1 MISILSTTLSSTAF
15 TAIGY
20 TLMHSLWQG
29 AVLVLLV
36 NLYQKATSKSSPVL
50 RYNVAFATLLL
61 MFLAAIFTFLYFYIK
76 FSGLGAVENYAPVA
90 LTSTLA
96 TEANLSQ
103 AAIHSILLPGAYL
116 FFPIVSGLWVAGVF
130 FFSSRLLLGF
140 SFTYH
145 VKKSLE
151 FDLPPWLQS
160 KMKTLT
166 REYSLERPIRVALS
180 NRVISPLLIGFIKPI
195 VIFPVAAINQ
205 LSPNEIEMIIRHE
218 IGHIIRN
225 DYLQNIAIR
234 LIEVLM
240 FYHPCVW
247 WITNI
252 LKKERENHCDDYVLA
267 GSPDRLSYAKTLFK
281 IRELQTQHSYG
292 LALAF
297 SDDNKTLLN
306 RIKRILNQKQN
317 MSLMKG
323 NLIVF
328 ALLIAA
334 VLGISATGFLYNSNS
349 TAKPESIEKKKIN
362 AFDLESYTFPLQIIA
377 KKDTTKEEIE
387 KMRAKRAE
395 ARAERA
401 ERKRELR
408 DNMRA
413 LREELRELHRSDRS
427 HSTDLD
433 LDEEWEEEFE
443 TKMEEFGK
451 QMEEMG
457 KRLSERFNDEE
468 FHLKMEKLG
477 KELEHKF
484 NSEEF
489 KQRMKEMGER
499 LEGRFDNEEFQKK
512 MEELGKRLDDRFD
525 SEEFKKKMEKW
536 EEEFEGGY
544 EGEEFEKH
552 MEEFGECWADHF
564 DNAEFHEN
572 IAEIAAWGSEL
583 GMNIAAEIME
593 SLPARQLAWQA
604 GFDPEIQ
611 EEIEKAM
618 EGIHYDFDY
627 DFDHNFEYDFGDLGE
642 NIGEMAFTI
651 VEGVFEGLEDIHDAH
666 LHTRSEE
673 STLVDRLVQE
683 LKSDGFYDNKKVNF
697 RLEKDQLK
705 INGKSQS
712 KEITDK
718 YKRLISSYSDMHFEN
733 EKKFIL
739 KYSEKN
745 GKKKSSW
752 SIEN

>member
-1 MISILSTTLSSTAF
+1 MISILSTILSSTVF

-29 AVLVLLV
+29 ALLVLLM
-36 NLYQKATSKSSPVL
+36 NLYQNATYKRSAVL
-50 RYNVAFATLLL
+50 RYNIAFATLLL
-61 MFLAAIFTFLYFYIK
+61 MFFAAIFTFLYFYFK
-76 FSGLGAVENYAPVA
+76 FSGHGAVENYAAVA
-90 LTSTLA
+90 LTSTIGA
-96 TEANLSQ
+96 QSNLSNG
-103 AAIHSILLPGAYL
+103 AIYSMLLPCAYL
-116 FFPIVSGLWVAGVF
+116 FFPIVSGLWVAGVI

-166 REYSLERPIRVALS
+166 SEYSLERPIRVALS
-180 NRVISPLLIGFIKPI
+180 HRVISPLLIGFIKPI

-225 DYLQNIAIR
+225 DYLQNILIR

-247 WITNI
+247 WITNV
-252 LKKERENHCDDYVLA
+252 LQKERENHCDDYVLA
-267 GSPDRLSYAKTLFK
+267 GSSDRLSYAKTLFK
-281 IRELQTQHSYG
+281 IRELQAQHSYS

-306 RIKRILNQKQN
+306 RIKRIFNQKQN

-334 VLGISATGFLYNSNS
+334 VLGISATGFLYNSNI
-349 TAKPESIEKKKIN
+349 TAEPESIEKKKIS
-362 AFDLESYTFPLQIIA
+362 AFDLESYTLPLQHMA
-377 KKDTTKEEIE
+377 KIDTTKEEIE
-387 KMRAKRAE
+387 KMRAERAA

-401 ERKRELR
+401 ERRRELR
-408 DNMRA
+408 DKMRA
-413 LREELRELHRSDRS
+413 LREELRELHKSDGS
-427 HSTDLD
+427 YSVDID
-433 LDEEWEEEFE
+433 MDEEWEEQFE
-443 TKMEEFGK
+443 AKMEKFSEH
-451 QMEEMG
+451 MEEMG

-468 FHLKMEKLG
+468 FQEKL
-477 KELEHKF
+477 
-484 NSEEF
+484 
-489 KQRMKEMGER
+489 
-499 LEGRFDNEEFQKK
+499 
-512 MEELGKRLDDRFD
+512 
-525 SEEFKKKMEKW
+525 EKW

-552 MEEFGECWADHF
+552 MEEFGERWADHF

-572 IAEIAAWGSEL
+572 IADIAAWGSEL
-583 GMNIAAEIME
+583 GMNIAAEVME
-593 SLPARQLAWQA
+593 S
-604 GFDPEIQ
+604 FDPEF
-611 EEIEKAM
+611 
-618 EGIHYDFDY
+618 HY
-627 DFDHNFEYDFGDLGE
+627 DFDHNFEFDFRDLGE
-642 NIGEMAFTI
+642 NIGEMTAAI
-651 VEGVFEGLEDIHDAH
+651 VESTFEGLEDIHDAH
-666 LHTRSEE
+666 LHLRSNE
-673 STLVDRLVQE
+673 STLVDRLVEE

-697 RLEKDQLK
+697 RLVKDQLK

-718 YKRLISSYSDMHFEN
+718 YKKIISSHGDMDFESKN
-733 EKKFIL
+733 KFIL

-745 GKKKSSW
+745 GKKKSSL
-752 SIEN
+752 SIEDY